1 LGAKHGLDRHPAQC
15 KIQPEELF
23 GEPVKRITFS
33 VLLIL
38 LALAMSVPS
47 VAHAPKQ
54 TRAQKDAEKSYKK
67 YNKQYTKQQ
76 KKELKAQKKQM
87 KQWNKNRTTVSTTG

>member
-1 LGAKHGLDRHPAQC
+1 MKRVIVCVLSALIGLTIAAPA
-15 KIQPEELF
+15 
-23 GEPVKRITFS
+23 
-33 VLLIL
+33 
-38 LALAMSVPS
+38 
-47 VAHAPKQ
+47 VAHASKL
-54 TRAQKDAEKSYKK
+54 TKSQKDAQKSYAK